1 VLVGKLDLPAE
12 LLCKLL
18 GYKGRPESIECHLL
32 TVGHGCHQAKVI
44 PQGVPL
50 GQRAQAL
57 PAPCKKA
64 RRVGQS
70 DARDGAFG
78 KRLNLGGI

>member
-12 LLCKLL
+12 LLCELL
-18 GYKGRPESIECHLL
+18 GYEGRPESIERHLL
-32 TVGHGCHQAKVI
+32 AVGYGCHQAKVI

-57 PAPCKKA
+57 PAAREKA

-70 DARDGAFG
+70 DARDGRCR